1 MLWQQ
6 LQQRFVSQLNFH
18 VSFFFMCCLFVSFSF
33 SLFWEKREIVVGR
46 EGFFFPLFVG
56 WFFHRY
62 HYSTV
67 CISFFITFLHWD
79 DQVEGGW
86 ILDGQKRWIGNSTF
100 ADVLV
105 IFARNT
111 TTNQINGYVKHNYDG
126 AFFLEVGFVM
136 AAVGHAQQST
146 FDKSVF

>member
-1 MLWQQ
+1 MYL
-6 LQQRFVSQLNFH
+6 
-18 VSFFFMCCLFVSFSF
+18 F
-33 SLFWEKREIVVGR
+33 SLCVVCLSLSHFPYFGR
-46 EGFFFPLFVG
+46 RGKLLLGERVFFFFPLFFG